1 MPTGLVEDH
10 DRVFVLADCRSQ
22 VVEELLHR
30 LGVGVGQNEG
40 EAVGRC
46 PAQRK

>member
-30 LGVGVGQNEG
+30 LGVGARAKPLSVPGSMQ
-40 EAVGRC
+40 A
-46 PAQRK
+46 KM